1 MNEIKKMRLE
11 LGLTQKQF
19 SEITGIPKRTVE
31 SWEEEKRNPPEWL
44 PKMIKCYLEANLG
57 DQDTTQSKNDR

>member
-1 MNEIKKMRLE
+1 MNVIKEMRKKY
-11 LGLTQKQF
+11 GLTQKQF

-44 PKMIKCYLEANLG
+44 PKMIEVYLK
-57 DQDTTQSKNDR
+57 KNGK